1 MRQISFQVKMKALEL
16 YVKGFSANEIVDET
30 GISKGAVVSILRD
43 AREGKFP
50 DLPLKDRIDGLH
62 DLSVRLRKG
71 GLDLAEA
78 KLGFAFFKR
87 LTDLDIQP
95 DRIEEWIDFCSQ
107 ISPDPPEE
115 FIPAAME
122 LFQIERQT
130 GKRHAEI
137 ASEVKELSDQRE
149 KLTGEVADLRTQ
161 EARAKELKSAVE
173 KSEEKVK
180 KLRVEEGHLER
191 NVDSLNEFLRQKA
204 EGLGVSSGE
213 LESRLGEMISLE
225 DELAD
230 MTREKNRLTG
240 EIEALTERQERLS
253 ARMKKASTDFAN
265 DIKLM
270 KKVRDELAQIAELRG
285 RYEQEIEHLEWAQR
299 VLPFLSD
306 PDKVADDDFS
316 LASIVVSCVDKWLAT
331 QSPFGRSLL
340 SSWDQIKRHV
350 QSKRNELG

>member
-1 MRQISFQVKMKALEL
+1 MRQISFQAKMKALEL
-16 YVKGFSANEIVDET
+16 YVEGLSTNEIVDET
-30 GISKGAVVSILRD
+30 VISKGAVVSILRD

-50 DLPLKDRIDGLH
+50 DLPLKDRIDELH

-95 DRIEEWIDFCSQ
+95 DKLKEWIDFCSQ

-149 KLTGEVADLRTQ
+149 KLTGEVADLRAK

-180 KLRVEEGHLER
+180 QLRVEEGHLER
-191 NVDSLNEFLRQKA
+191 NVDSLKKFLRQKA
-204 EGLGVSSGE
+204 KGLGITPGE

-230 MTREKNRLTG
+230 MTREKNRLIG

-253 ARMKKASTDFAN
+253 ARMEKASADFKK
-265 DIKLM
+265 DLKLM
-270 KKVRDELAQIAELRG
+270 KKVRGELAQMAQLTG
-285 RYEQEIEHLEWAQR
+285 KYKQEIEHLEWAQR

-306 PDKVADDDFS
+306 PDKVPDDDFS
-316 LASIVVSCVDKWLAT
+316 LASIVVNCVDKWLPT
-331 QSPFGRSLL
+331 QSPFGRRRFST
-340 SSWDQIKRHV
+340 WDEIQRHV